1 MKKVG
6 VGDVWVAAGQSN
18 MTDMGAVTDDFSP
31 EDDDPINENM
41 HIIYAEDCTWQQMS
55 HPAGEGRFFK
65 TGSKNIAGNKFFLQ
79 EKLAKR
85 KCTDWRC
92 SNISRRYEHLAM
104 DRRNKK

>member
-6 VGDVWVAAGQSN
+6 IGDVWVAAGQSN

-65 TGSKNIAGNKFFLQ
+65 TGVRTSPVTSFAREIS
-79 EKLAKR
+79 EKR

-104 DRRNKK
+104 DRRNQK

>member
-6 VGDVWVAAGQSN
+6 IGDVWVAAGQSN

-65 TGSKNIAGNKFFLQ
+65 TGVRTSPVTSFAREIS
-79 EKLAKR
+79 EKKMYRLALFK
-85 KCTDWRC
+85 
-92 SNISRRYEHLAM
+92 HQ
-104 DRRNKK
+104 